1 MRSSPGGSSVTTPT
15 GSSNGGAGGGFES
28 VVGVVGNG
36 AIGVRAPSTSSSSAM
51 LLLRSGI
58 NGGDDGMGNEV
69 QGEDDDGSS
78 EGRERKNS
86 GEIVFQCVPKSLL

>member
-58 NGGDDGMGNEV
+58 NGGMGNEV